1 MQRLMM
7 AVCERRGWDYATF
20 RSLPRQEQTDL
31 LAREYQRQEA
41 IRRALEASK
50 TDDGKLSAEVIAARM
65 LIELARF

>member
-20 RSLPRQEQTDL
+20 FALPRQEQTDL
-31 LAREYQRQEA
+31 LAREYQRQDA
-41 IRRALEASK
+41 IRRALDASRTK
-50 TDDGKLSAEVIAARM
+50 DGKFSAEVLTARM